1 MFQIFEKG
9 QVVFFSFIAIKK
21 NTHKKFFVILYLD
34 RCIYKLQ
41 NHIYFGTAMDEV
53 MEALF

>member
-9 QVVFFSFIAIKK
+9 QVVFSFIAIKK